1 MRPFELKETP
11 QSNLRGVPCERADC
25 IPKDFR
31 GRKVF
36 RRVLFT
42 MTERGHPVRLSA
54 QREQPLK
61 VILFVSLS
69 VLRPL
74 ADKMSA
80 LQVLTPSSR
89 AVL

>member
-1 MRPFELKETP
+1 
-11 QSNLRGVPCERADC
+11 
-25 IPKDFR
+25 
-31 GRKVF
+31 
-36 RRVLFT
+36 